1 MSDRYL
7 AECLREVE
15 YDPLNLSL
23 GTVVAQRLVRH
34 GYPEALTTLYA
45 IQREATIAERQA
57 AVAAYREENT
67 RVGRVIA
74 YHRPPAGWTPKQKHS
89 VARSAQANANLSRF
103 VDAETVDVGAVTYHK
118 PTGVS
123 VLVTYMGARGP
134 TDVGV
139 NVQRVLYTTR
149 GGAKGACWR
158 TDVTLV
164 LNPASRLYGLD
175 TWTQC
180 LTTEEAKK
188 YE

>member
-34 GYPEALTTLYA
+34 GYPEALSMLYA
-45 IQREATIAERQA
+45 IQREATITERQA
-57 AVAAYREENT
+57 AVAAYRAENSQ
-67 RVGRVIA
+67 VGRVIPF
-74 YHRPPAGWTPKQKHS
+74 YRPPVGWTPKQKHS
-89 VARSAQANANLSRF
+89 VARSAHANANLSCF
-103 VDAETVDVGAVTYHK
+103 VEAETVDVGAVTYHK
-118 PTGVS
+118 ATGVP
-123 VLVTYMGARGP
+123 VLVTYMGERSLTNIGTEAR
-134 TDVGV
+134 
-139 NVQRVLYTTR
+139 RVLYTTR
-149 GGAKGACWR
+149 GGVKGNCWR

>member
-34 GYPEALTTLYA
+34 GYPEALSMLYA

-57 AVAAYREENT
+57 AVAAYRAENS

-74 YHRPPAGWTPKQKHS
+74 FYQPPADWTPKEKHS
-89 VARSAQANANLSRF
+89 VARSAHANANLSCF
-103 VDAETVDVGAVTYHK
+103 VEAETVDVGAVTYHK
-118 PTGVS
+118 ATGVP

-134 TDVGV
+134 TNVGV
-139 NVQRVLYTTR
+139 NVQRVLFATR
-149 GGAKGACWR
+149 EGAKGNCWR
-158 TDVTLV
+158 TDVALV

-175 TWTQC
+175 PWTQC
-180 LTTEEAKK
+180 LTEEEAKK